1 MILVCS
7 DSNDLCRVLQ
17 DSGYQFDRAL
27 DAATAIQ
34 QASDGDAVLLLSDTY
49 PRPSLEV
56 DQALLDLARD
66 KSLRL
71 YVEYPS
77 TLAGVDIG
85 EPTATE
91 WERVVVSSKFFAP
104 GLPENSILALHG
116 CWYTPVEAADAHMVV
131 ARVAGYHTAVYG
143 LPDERRPILFQLP
156 GRDVLVATSNLSGFV
171 TGRYAPRA
179 AWQIVW
185 QGILRWLMPD
195 RTQPPFDA
203 AQGGRALHWEPTVT
217 TAFDPDEQMP
227 ESAELDAFERCV
239 LWFDREIVYK
249 VDWKRGAIEGFE
261 SAIDHE
267 GRQRRRVIVRGDCTG
282 ETGLVFACDW
292 AISRSPRSRALAS
305 QIFDYVWSSPDFCQ
319 NDPASP
325 AYGLNNW
332 YERGP
337 VFYGDDNARVILPT
351 LASAAMLGDERWNE
365 RVMRCL
371 LANLRT
377 TGKLGFRRARLDYP
391 ASFTDGRTWQTYF
404 EEEHVHYAPH
414 YQAYLWAA
422 FLWAYALTGYD
433 GFLHR
438 TVNAIRM
445 TMEAYPKWR
454 WTNGFTQEQAR
465 MLLPLAWL
473 VRIDPSTEHSQWLDR
488 IASDLLENMQPCGA
502 IRERF
507 GDIADGAYPSPRSNE
522 AYGTNEASLI
532 QEDGDPCCDLLYTAN
547 YALLGLHEA
556 AAATGDPSLANA
568 AGRLAE
574 FLCRVQVRSSEHR
587 YLDGCWMRGFDY
599 QLWEYYGSS
608 ADHGWGAWS
617 VESGWT
623 NAWIAS
629 ILAMRHTGATLFD
642 LTLSDQLKAITPGLV
657 GEMMGSQRVRFRA

>member
-7 DSNDLCRVLQ
+7 DSNDLRHVLQ
-17 DSGYQFDRAL
+17 QSGFSFDRAP
-27 DAATAIQ
+27 DARSAVERAQ
-34 QASDGDAVLLLSDTY
+34 EDDAVLLLSDTY
-49 PRPSLEV
+49 PQASLEI
-56 DQALLDLARD
+56 DEPALDLAHS
-66 KSLRL
+66 KNLRL

-77 TLAGVDIG
+77 RLAGMEIG
-85 EPTATE
+85 EPKATE
-91 WERVVVSSKFFAP
+91 WERAVVSSDFFAP
-104 GLPENSILALHG
+104 GLPRNSILALHG
-116 CWYTPVEAADAHMVV
+116 CWYTPVQAEGPHMVA

-143 LPDERRPILFQLP
+143 LPEERRPILFQLP
-156 GRDVLVATSNLSGFV
+156 GRDVLVATSKLSGFV
-171 TGRYAPRA
+171 TGRYAPGA
-179 AWQIVW
+179 AWNEVW
-185 QGILRWLMPD
+185 QGILRWLT
-195 RTQPPFDA
+195 RTEDVPQ
-203 AQGGRALHWEPTVT
+203 LVWEPTVT
-217 TAFDPDEQMP
+217 TTFDPDEQMP
-227 ESAELDAFERCV
+227 ESAEIEAFVRCV
-239 LWFDREIVYK
+239 QWFDREIVYK
-249 VDWKRGAIEGFE
+249 MDWKRGAIEGFE
-261 SAIDHE
+261 SAIDHK

-292 AISRSPRSRALAS
+292 AINRSPQSKALAS
-305 QIFDYVWSSPDFCQ
+305 QIFDYVWSSPDFHQ
-319 NDPASP
+319 SDPASP

-351 LASAAMLGDERWNE
+351 LAGAAMLGDDRWNE
-365 RVMRCL
+365 RVLRCL

-377 TGKLGFRRARLDYP
+377 TGALGFRRARLDYP
-391 ASFTDGRTWQTYF
+391 RSFADGQTWRTYF
-404 EEEHVHYAPH
+404 DEEHVHYAPH

-422 FLWAYALTGYD
+422 FLWAYALTGCD

-445 TMEAYPKWR
+445 TMDAYPKWR

-473 VRIDPSTEHSQWLDR
+473 VRIDPRPEYRQWLDR

-547 YALLGLHEA
+547 YAFLGLHEA
-556 AAATGDPSLANA
+556 AAVTGDPSLANA
-568 AGRLAE
+568 AGKLAQ
-574 FLCRVQVRSSEHR
+574 FLCRVQVRSSEHP
-587 YLDGCWMRGFDY
+587 YLGGCWMRGFDY

-608 ADHGWGAWS
+608 ADAGWGAWS

-629 ILAMRHTGATLFD
+629 VLAMRHTGATLWD
-642 LTLSDQLKAITPGLV
+642 LTLSDQLRAIAPGLIE
-657 GEMMGSQRVRFRA
+657 EMMTP